1 MNKKIFIDNIKAAN
15 KEISCDLVIKNI
27 SVIDVFQCSSFICDV
42 AIKNGFIVGLGD
54 YSGNIEVN
62 GTGKFICP
70 GLIDSHAHIES
81 SMLTPNEYYKTALL
95 HGVTSLIADPHE
107 IANVLGQAGI
117 KFMIDSAQ
125 NIPFDFYFMLPSC
138 VPSTPFENSGA
149 VLTSSD
155 LKDFYSNSKVLGLAE
170 VMDYPS
176 VANCNDDMIN
186 KLYDAISNNSI
197 IDGHGAGL
205 NSHSINVYSTANIKT
220 DHECATYEQ
229 LIDRIRRGIYVL
241 MREGTVAKNLNELI
255 KGASIFNSRRIC
267 LCTDDKHIDDLA
279 HNGSIDTSIKMCIK
293 GGLAP
298 EIAIQMA
305 TLNAAEC
312 YNLKNKGAIAPSY
325 VADFLILDS
334 LEEFKINSV
343 YKNGKLVV
351 SNNILINDVKYSNV
365 YPSLS
370 NSIKLP
376 TLTKDTL
383 KIDVKNKSILNVIE
397 LIPNKLESN
406 HLKLDI
412 SKLNFDDEFISL
424 TTPDNLLKI
433 AVIERHKNTG
443 NVGVGVLKGLNLKS
457 GAIATTIAHDSH
469 NLIVCGTNDADMLF
483 AVEELKKING
493 GIIIVKD
500 GTVLASVSLEI
511 GGIITARNSD
521 DVISDL
527 DKLHDALKIIAP
539 DITFN
544 PFLTLSFLSLPVIPD
559 IKITD
564 KGLFDVKNF
573 NFIDVCE

>member
-27 SVIDVFQCSSFICDV
+27 SVVDVFQCSSFICDV

-229 LIDRIRRGIYVL
+229 LIDRVRRGIYVL

-255 KGASIFNSRRIC
+255 KGASIFNSRRLC

-312 YNLKNKGAIAPSY
+312 YKLKNKGAIAPSY

-351 SNNILINDVKYSNV
+351 SNNILINDIKYSNV

-376 TLTKDTL
+376 TLTKNTL

-424 TTPDNLLKI
+424 TTTDNLLKI

>member
-15 KEISCDLVIKNI
+15 KEIPCDLVIKNI

-197 IDGHGAGL
+197 IDDHGAGL

-424 TTPDNLLKI
+424 TTTDNLLKI

>member
-1 MNKKIFIDNIKAAN
+1 MNKKILMDNIKAAN
-15 KEISCDLVIKNI
+15 KQVPCDLVVKNI
-27 SVIDVFQCSSFICDV
+27 SVVDVFQCSSFICDV

-54 YSGNIEVN
+54 YCGNIEID

-107 IANVLGQAGI
+107 IANVLGQSGI
-117 KFMIDSAQ
+117 KFMIDSAK

-149 VLTSSD
+149 TLTSSD

-176 VANCNDDMIN
+176 VSNCNDDMIN

-205 NSHSINVYSTANIKT
+205 NTHSINVYSTANIKT

-229 LIDRIRRGIYVL
+229 LIDRVRRGIYVL
-241 MREGTVAKNLNELI
+241 MREGTVAKNLNDLI
-255 KGASIFNSRRIC
+255 KGASIFNSRRLC

-279 HNGSIDTSIKMCIK
+279 KNGSIDTSIKICIK

-312 YNLKNKGAIAPSY
+312 YKLKNKGAIAPSY
-325 VADFLILDS
+325 IADFIILDS
-334 LEEFKINSV
+334 LEDFKINSV

-351 SNNILINDVKYSNV
+351 ANNRLIDDTKNYNLC
-365 YPSLS
+365 PTLS
-370 NSIKLP
+370 TSINIP
-376 TLTKDTL
+376 PLTKDIL
-383 KIDVKNKSILNVIE
+383 KIDIKNKSTLNVIE

-412 SKLNFDDEFISL
+412 STLNLNDEFVSL
-424 TTPDNLLKI
+424 TTNDDLLKI
-433 AVIERHKNTG
+433 AVIERHKHTG
-443 NVGVGVLKGLNLKS
+443 NVGLGVLKGLNIKA

-469 NLIVCGTNDADMLF
+469 NLIVCGTNDSDMLF
-483 AVEELKKING
+483 AIEELKNING
-493 GIIIVKD
+493 GIVIIKD
-500 GTVLASVSLEI
+500 SKVLASVSLEI
-511 GGIITARNSD
+511 GGIITARHSNH
-521 DVISDL
+521 VISDL
-527 DKLHDALKIIAP
+527 NKLHDALKIIAP

-573 NFIDVCE
+573 NFINVCE

>member
-15 KEISCDLVIKNI
+15 KEIPCDLVIKNI

-424 TTPDNLLKI
+424 TTTDNLLKI

>member
-27 SVIDVFQCSSFICDV
+27 SVVDVFQCSSFICDV

-229 LIDRIRRGIYVL
+229 LIDRVRRGIYVL

-424 TTPDNLLKI
+424 TTTDNLLKI